1 MRAWIKGT
9 NNDFRAAQ
17 YQQFCRDGAESS
29 IILFSLVPILT
40 LALGIICC
48 CCHRGNGI
56 KGNKGVCD
64 ELDDKKKRKAKAR
77 LNRSN
82 SNLSSSARRAE
93 EENSLSASATKSPKK
108 RLEAAIAEKILTPI
122 R

>member
-29 IILFSLVPILT
+29 IILFSLVPVLT
-40 LALGIICC
+40 LSLGIICC

-56 KGNKGVCD
+56 KGNKGVCE
-64 ELDDKKKRKAKAR
+64 ELDDKKKRKAKTR
-77 LNRSN
+77 LNRSHTSLN
-82 SNLSSSARRAE
+82 SSVRRAE
-93 EENSLSASATKSPKK
+93 EENSPAISASMQKS
-108 RLEAAIAEKILTPI
+108 
-122 R
+122 

>member
-40 LALGIICC
+40 LGLGIICC
-48 CCHRGNGI
+48 CCSMAAWTA
-56 KGNKGVCD
+56 
-64 ELDDKKKRKAKAR
+64 AKAGHWDQ
-77 LNRSN
+77 
-82 SNLSSSARRAE
+82 
-93 EENSLSASATKSPKK
+93 
-108 RLEAAIAEKILTPI
+108 AIAGNSALKVAVVRLFLDETTASGLANGSLFMGCG
-122 R
+122 RLLR